1 MIFIVF
7 TKIDGVYWEV
17 QNTLICYE
25 ILRSEVYE
33 NSKEKSNATSIC
45 CIAFRAPDR
54 AQTNTFYLIDFEKFI
69 QIKFP
74 KLQKFLQNRFN
85 ERWLI

>member
-1 MIFIVF
+1 M
-7 TKIDGVYWEV
+7 T
-17 QNTLICYE
+17 TPR
-25 ILRSEVYE
+25 ILRPIAAIIVDSQ
-33 NSKEKSNATSIC
+33 NRKEEFPVLRIPLLSN
-45 CIAFRAPDR
+45 RAPDR

-69 QIKFP
+69 QIEFP

>member
-1 MIFIVF
+1 MLLV
-7 TKIDGVYWEV
+7 TNHK
-17 QNTLICYE
+17 
-25 ILRSEVYE
+25 RSLY
-33 NSKEKSNATSIC
+33 
-45 CIAFRAPDR
+45 RAPDR

-69 QIKFP
+69 QIEFP

>member
-1 MIFIVF
+1 MRACESRIV
-7 TKIDGVYWEV
+7 
-17 QNTLICYE
+17 LLLLC
-25 ILRSEVYE
+25 
-33 NSKEKSNATSIC
+33 
-45 CIAFRAPDR
+45 APDR

-69 QIKFP
+69 QIEFP